1 MKINES
7 TKMNQC
13 VFRGLNVLY
22 LDARPSKDLP
32 KYLYYYACRHG
43 EWGDPYP
50 STIENRV
57 RVNFAG
63 TVVSGKE
70 IDLGK
75 DEYIELTE
83 DEATSLTNSELERK
97 TIKEYKED
105 FICKINI

>member
-13 VFRGLNVLY
+13 VFRGHNVLY
-22 LDARPSKDLP
+22 LDARLSKGLP
-32 KYLYYYACRHG
+32 KFLHYYECRHG
-43 EWGDPYP
+43 EWEDPYP
-50 STIENRV
+50 STIENNV
-57 RVNFAG
+57 LVNFAG
-63 TVVSGKE
+63 TIVSGKE